1 MLKKVVTI
9 KNIEIGHQKKIP
21 IIAEIGINHLGDLSR
36 AKKMVDLANQG
47 GADFIKF
54 QTYVAE
60 RRYDL
65 DKNQKQNN
73 L

>member
-1 MLKKVVTI
+1 
-9 KNIEIGHQKKIP
+9 
-21 IIAEIGINHLGDLSR
+21 
-36 AKKMVDLANQG
+36 MVDLANQG

-65 DKNQKQNN
+65 NKNQKRLN
-73 L
+73 LLS